1 LLKPIEWKVFI
12 IYYPIQI
19 PYILS
24 QTFSKNVKYSE
35 HTNNTLDKFVICF
48 WEMQT
53 ISGKEIALD
62 NIIVTDGCI
71 DLICDYTNKIVGF
84 SGMSETNFQFK
95 ITLPVYFFGARL
107 MPGAFYQLTGLP
119 ASSAMDVF
127 LPIEEVFPDFYSDTF
142 FSLPFPQFKIN
153 LENFLAKKI
162 IGLSPNT
169 FTLLFNKL
177 ENNPP
182 SSTKDLYKMLNLSPR
197 QCQRLFRKHYGITPK
212 MVLNIIRFQKCLK
225 SLTSSNPNITET
237 TGYYDQSHFI
247 NNFKRNLGI
256 TPSQLIQ
263 TYQI

>member
-1 LLKPIEWKVFI
+1 M
-12 IYYPIQI
+12 YYPIQI

-24 QTFSKNVKYSE
+24 QTFSKNIKYSE
-35 HTNNTLDKFVICF
+35 HTNSALNKFVICF

-53 ISGKEIALD
+53 ISEKEITLN

-71 DLICDYTNKIVGF
+71 DLVSDYTNKIVGF
-84 SGMSETNFQFK
+84 SGMSETNFHFK
-95 ITLPVYFFGARL
+95 ITLPGYFFGARL
-107 MPGAFYQLTGLP
+107 MPGAFYQLTGLS
-119 ASSAMDVF
+119 ASSAMDTF
-127 LPIEEVFPDFYSDTF
+127 LPIEEIFPDFCSDMF
-142 FSLPFPQFKIN
+142 FSLPFSQFKNN
-153 LENFLAKKI
+153 LENFLAEKI
-162 IGLSPNT
+162 IDLSPNI
-169 FTLLFNKL
+169 FTLLFDEL

-197 QCQRLFRKHYGITPK
+197 QCQRLFKKHYGITPK

-225 SLTSSNPNITET
+225 SLTSSKLNITEA

-247 NNFKRNLGI
+247 NNFKRNIGI